1 MGHNINDFRIKT
13 AFLSI
18 GVEIVHFFL
27 LVCDSVLGMESGLI
41 SDLQISASSRWDSNH
56 APTQA
61 RLNYQETK
69 SKSGAWAAAHNNDKQ
84 WLQISLGNTKIT
96 RVATQGRNYSPS
108 WPYGSHSQWVTKY
121 KLQYSDDGVT
131 FQYYKEQGIV
141 KVIIKNISY
150 MLL

>member
-131 FQYYKEQGIV
+131 FQYYKEQGVV

>member
-131 FQYYKEQGIV
+131 FQYYKEQGVV
-141 KVIIKNISY
+141 KVIIENISY

>member
-56 APTQA
+56 APSQA
-61 RLNYQETK
+61 RLKYQETTG
-69 SKSGAWAAAHNNDKQ
+69 KSGAWAAAHNNDKQ
-84 WLQISLGNTKIT
+84 WLQVFLGNTKIT
-96 RVATQGRNYSPS
+96 RVATQGRNYSTS

-121 KLQYSDDGVT
+121 KLQYSNNGVT
-131 FQYYKEQGIV
+131 FQYYKEQGEV
-141 KVIIKNISY
+141 NISY